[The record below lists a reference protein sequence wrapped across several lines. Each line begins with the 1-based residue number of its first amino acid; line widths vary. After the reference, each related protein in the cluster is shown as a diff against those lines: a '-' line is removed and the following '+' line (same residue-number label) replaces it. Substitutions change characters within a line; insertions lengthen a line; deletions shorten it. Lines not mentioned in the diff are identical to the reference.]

1 MITMC
6 ADDAIIQLLHELS
19 DAKTW
24 PERFRL
30 TLDSGIDVTGEIKE
44 ADKRIE
50 ALEKRAKE
58 TIKKLG
64 CVSPQTRTISQSMAD
79 MLITWYTFKD
89 NLRA

>member
-1 MITMC
+1 MITMG
-6 ADDAIIQLLHELS
+6 ADDAIIQLLHELA

-30 TLDSGIDVTGEIKE
+30 ALEGGIDVTGDIEE
-44 ADKRIE
+44 ADRQIE

-64 CVSPQTRTISQSMAD
+64 CVSPQTRAISQSMAD
-79 MLITWYTFKD
+79 MLITWFTFKD